1 MLWSVAS
8 QDRRW
13 SFGVAGA
20 VLLAFFLNLGGYPL
34 FDLDEGAFSQATL
47 EMIASGNYLS
57 TTLDGAPRYDKP
69 IFSYWMQA
77 LSVHLFGAQDFA
89 FRLPSAIAASL
100 WVFAVFLFVRARAG
114 APAAG
119 AAALLI
125 AFSVGP
131 MVIGRSATADAWLNL
146 WLALTFIEIA
156 RWQEEQRRAT
166 LLRAYLWM
174 GLGFLTK
181 GPVAIA
187 IPLLASLLF
196 FLSAGR
202 GRDWLKAA
210 FNPLGWLVL
219 AAVTLPWYVLVFLRE
234 GSGFFY
240 GFFIEHNLMRFTET
254 REGHGGTPL
263 YYLVALPLVLSP
275 FIGWM
280 ISALRRLAWR
290 PSGLERL
297 SWIWFGVVFLLVSA
311 SSTQLPHYVLY
322 GITPLIVILALH
334 RERFTNV
341 WLAFIPPLIVL
352 ALLVAMPELLKIALM
367 QVDRA
372 YEVELGER
380 GLEIFDFG
388 YQLLMAAFLL
398 AAIAVIVL
406 FRAYPVWQRLL
417 AIGAL
422 QTAAIVLV
430 FIPAAADMQQL
441 PVKQAAELAR
451 SLDRPVVA
459 YRINMPTFSVYLG
472 SPTERRMP
480 EPGELAVTRSH
491 AVAAVAEFHPEHP
504 PIILYHSGGIVLL
517 DVPARSVP

>member
-1 MLWSVAS
+1 M
-8 QDRRW
+8 
-13 SFGVAGA
+13 AGA

-47 EMIASGNYLS
+47 EMIDSGNYLS

-77 LSVHLFGAQDFA
+77 ISVHVLGSEEYA
-89 FRLPSAIAASL
+89 FRLPSALAASL
-100 WVFAVFLFVRARAG
+100 WVLAVFLFLRPRAG
-114 APAAG
+114 TPAAG
-119 AAALLI
+119 AAAMLI
-125 AFSVGP
+125 AFAVGP

-187 IPLLASLLF
+187 IPVLASLLF
-196 FLSAGR
+196 FLSER
-202 GRDWLKAA
+202 RWRDWLKAA
-210 FNPLGWLVL
+210 FHPGGWLVL
-219 AAVTLPWYVLVFLRE
+219 AAVTVPWYVLVFLRE
-234 GSGFFY
+234 GGGFFY

-254 REGHGGTPL
+254 REGHGGTFL
-263 YYLVALPLVLSP
+263 YYFIALPLVLSP

-290 PSGLERL
+290 PSGLERF
-297 SWIWFGVVFLLVSA
+297 SWIWFGVVFVLVSA

-322 GITPLIVILALH
+322 GITPLMLILALH
-334 RERFTNV
+334 RERLTNA
-341 WLAFIPPLIVL
+341 WLAFIPPLIVF
-352 ALLVAMPELLKIALM
+352 ALLVAMPELLKIALT

-372 YEVELGER
+372 YEIELGER
-380 GLEIFDFG
+380 GLEIFDSG
-388 YQLLMAAFLL
+388 YRLAMAAFLL
-398 AAIAVIVL
+398 ATVAVIVL
-406 FRAYPVWQRLL
+406 LRKLAVWQRLL

-422 QTAAIVLV
+422 QTAAIVFV

-441 PVKQAAELAR
+441 PVKKAAELAR
-451 SLDRPVVA
+451 SLDQPVVA
-459 YRINMPTFSVYLG
+459 YRINMPTFSVYHG
-472 SPTERRMP
+472 SPTPRRMP

-491 AVAAVAEFHPEHP
+491 AVDAVVEHHPEHP
-504 PIILYHSGGIVLL
+504 PRILYHEGGIVLL
-517 DVPARSVP
+517 EVPARPVP

>member
-1 MLWSVAS
+1 MSLVRG
-8 QDRRW
+8 DRVW
-13 SFGVAGA
+13 TFAVAGA
-20 VLLAFFLNLGGYPL
+20 ILLAFFLNLGAYPL

-77 LSVHLFGAQDFA
+77 LSVHLFGPEDFA
-89 FRLPSAIAASL
+89 FRLPSALAASL
-100 WVFAVFLFVRARAG
+100 WVLAVFLFLRPRAG
-114 APAAG
+114 TPAAG

-125 AFSVGP
+125 AFAVGP

-166 LLRAYLWM
+166 MLRAYLWM

-196 FLSAGR
+196 FLSESR
-202 GRDWLKAA
+202 WRDWLKVA
-210 FNPLGWLVL
+210 FHPGGWLLL

-240 GFFIEHNLMRFTET
+240 GFFVEHNLMRFTAT

-263 YYLVALPLVLSP
+263 YYFVALPLVLSP

-290 PSGLERL
+290 PAGLERL
-297 SWIWFGVVFLLVSA
+297 CWIWFGVVFVLVSA

-322 GITPLIVILALH
+322 GITPLMVILALH
-334 RERFTNV
+334 RERFTNP
-341 WLAFIPPLIVL
+341 WLAFIPPLLVF
-352 ALLVAMPELLKIALM
+352 ALLVAMPELLKIALT
-367 QVDRA
+367 QVNRA
-372 YEVELGER
+372 YEIELGER
-380 GLEIFDFG
+380 GLEIFGVG
-388 YQLLMAAFLL
+388 YRLAMVAFLL
-398 AAIAVIVL
+398 AAVAVIVL
-406 FRAYPVWQRLL
+406 LRALPVWKRLL

-422 QTAAIVLV
+422 QTAAIVV
-430 FIPAAADMQQL
+430 IFIPAAADMQQI

-459 YRINMPTFSVYLG
+459 YSINMPTFSVYLG
-472 SPTERRMP
+472 SPTPRRMP
-480 EPGELAVTRSH
+480 EPGELAVTRAH
-491 AVAAVAEFHPEHP
+491 GVEAVAETYPQQP
-504 PIILYHSGGIVLL
+504 PRILYHEGGIVLL
-517 DVPARSVP
+517 EVPARESR

>member
-1 MLWSVAS
+1 MVTSLTRG
-8 QDRRW
+8 DRGW
-13 SFGVAGA
+13 SFAVAGA
-20 VLLAFFLNLGGYPL
+20 ILLAFFLNLGAYPL

-77 LSVHLFGAQDFA
+77 VSVHLFGPQEFA
-89 FRLPSAIAASL
+89 FRLPSALAASL
-100 WVFAVFLFVRARAG
+100 WVLAVFLFLRRRAG
-114 APAAG
+114 AAAAG
-119 AAALLI
+119 AASLLI
-125 AFSVGP
+125 AFAVGP

-156 RWQEEQRRAT
+156 RWQEEQRSST

-187 IPLLASLLF
+187 IPVLASLLF
-196 FLSAGR
+196 FLSER
-202 GRDWLKAA
+202 RWRDWLKAA
-210 FNPLGWLVL
+210 FHPGGWLVL
-219 AAVTLPWYVLVFLRE
+219 AAVTVPWYTLVFLRE
-234 GSGFFY
+234 GGGFFY

-263 YYLVALPLVLSP
+263 YYFVALPLVLSP
-275 FIGWM
+275 FAGWM

-297 SWIWFGVVFLLVSA
+297 SWIWFGVVFVLVSA

-322 GITPLIVILALH
+322 GITPLMVILALH
-334 RERFTNV
+334 REQITNR
-341 WLAFIPPLIVL
+341 WLAFVPPLIVF
-352 ALLVAMPELLKIALM
+352 ALLVAMPELLKIALT

-372 YEVELGER
+372 YEVELGQR
-380 GLEIFDFG
+380 GLEIFDGG
-388 YQLLMAAFLL
+388 YRMAMAAFLL
-398 AAIAVIVL
+398 AAVAVIVL
-406 FRAYPVWQRLL
+406 LRALPVWKRLL

-422 QTAAIVLV
+422 QAAAIVLV
-430 FIPAAADMQQL
+430 FIPAAADMQQV
-441 PVKQAAELAR
+441 PVKQAAQLAR

-459 YRINMPTFSVYLG
+459 YSINMPTFSVYLG
-472 SPTERRMP
+472 SPTPRRMP
-480 EPGELAVTRSH
+480 DPGELAVTRAH
-491 AVAAVAEFHPEHP
+491 AVEAVAEAHPGQP
-504 PIILYHSGGIVLL
+504 LRILYHEGGIVLL
-517 DVPARSVP
+517 EVPAEVTW